1 MQVNVANCRTRSN
14 PPGPSVPASVGTP
27 EASWFLNLSRSAS
40 PDAVLPNVLRELE
53 KADYA

>member
-1 MQVNVANCRTRSN
+1 MQVNVANWRTRSN

-27 EASWFLNLSRSAS
+27 EASWFLNLSSCAS
-40 PDAVLPNVLRELE
+40 PDAVLPNALRGIE